1 MQSIHLVPLS
11 VIKSRGPIKQVIS
24 YTCIYFLSTIKLE
37 RKQKIE
43 PSASAPTLGF
53 TPTHTQRRG
62 RAHVRSR
69 KPSLGFGPRTQS
81 SNAFFSVVKIT
92 LRIDG
97 DFFILFSHFFSF
109 FFLFSALLSAL
120 SSEGSGYVLSSFN
133 FNLFLTL
140 N

>member
-1 MQSIHLVPLS
+1 MPTYAHASPLLAS
-11 VIKSRGPIKQVIS
+11 GP
-24 YTCIYFLSTIKLE
+24 
-37 RKQKIE
+37 E
-43 PSASAPTLGF
+43 PS
-53 TPTHTQRRG
+53 RRM
-62 RAHVRSR
+62 
-69 KPSLGFGPRTQS
+69 L
-81 SNAFFSVVKIT
+81 FFSVVKIT